1 MAHLSS
7 TSLFLLVPL
16 ATVLVLA
23 IPGKGDPMIQKC
35 NSGDLCFSDVASL
48 EDFFE
53 QPYGKNIGEGDEDV
67 KVMYD
72 QTENMLTVDH
82 KHGVE
87 IVPKPAWFVFTKS
100 PTEKALIIPTAKA
113 DYVLLRKAVGTA
125 ANAGQPAAT
134 KTEITL
140 ERGDFPEGDV
150 MDERADQIARFLIP
164 LDSPV
169 PDVGDAFTDY
179 MRSRRG
185 PYRITKLFDRLV
197 IYQSVPIRKAWAG
210 CIYEA
215 SPQSGFYHHTL
226 DVGLYILGN
235 NFLTNIMRF
244 DRVLDTGDTKP
255 EYVQNFVGP
264 DEAPAVTEVLNFMP
278 SSDVIKKKAMRS
290 LLLRQKNTLVDQ
302 HGHRLQLYVQDGKNM
317 MVYSMEDGFRGRVIT
332 LIEAVRPMIEN
343 NIAFDVT
350 VSIDTQDIAKAPLDR
365 FSIENKVHPPPKSL
379 KLIFTIDFDLRLVA
393 DGGLKAEAR
402 WTQSGEKGLV
412 LD

>member
-82 KHGVE
+82 D
-87 IVPKPAWFVFTKS
+87 IVPQPWFVVTKS

-150 MDERADQIARFLIP
+150 MDERADQIARFLIS

-169 PDVGDAFTDY
+169 PAVEDAFTDY

-185 PYRITKLFDRLV
+185 
-197 IYQSVPIRKAWAG
+197 
-210 CIYEA
+210 
-215 SPQSGFYHHTL
+215 H
-226 DVGLYILGN
+226 
-235 NFLTNIMRF
+235 
-244 DRVLDTGDTKP
+244 
-255 EYVQNFVGP
+255 
-264 DEAPAVTEVLNFMP
+264 
-278 SSDVIKKKAMRS
+278 
-290 LLLRQKNTLVDQ
+290 
-302 HGHRLQLYVQDGKNM
+302 
-317 MVYSMEDGFRGRVIT
+317 
-332 LIEAVRPMIEN
+332 IE
-343 NIAFDVT
+343 
-350 VSIDTQDIAKAPLDR
+350 
-365 FSIENKVHPPPKSL
+365 
-379 KLIFTIDFDLRLVA
+379 
-393 DGGLKAEAR
+393 
-402 WTQSGEKGLV
+402 
-412 LD
+412 